1 MVAALQSL
9 TPPARREL
17 QREYVASGGILSQRL
32 GTVISDL
39 FSDDAELAIGR
50 GGFEQLLTDPEV
62 LKDVTV
68 LVDAIL
74 GDGVQL
80 FPLYTDEESD
90 KERARLSAEYAEL
103 CRMCLYDTPRK
114 PFKSTLAEQVR
125 AAYVTGHKMA
135 EITFRDATSDT
146 GAPLLVLDTL
156 KLKPRGACQF
166 VVDPFMNVLGIQ
178 VWTNEGRRIISRE
191 KFFIL
196 SFEQRDEDPRG
207 SAPAMRAAYNWW
219 VAKRAAL
226 PVSLKRLEKKA
237 IPSVVGFT
245 AENESGYQDEG
256 HGGTATEKMAAS
268 LAALDHQTAAAFPA
282 GADAKVLD
290 TSGDGSEFDLFIR
303 MCNRELA
310 NAILLQN
317 LATNEGQYG
326 TRAQATVAWDV
337 LAIRIWHLKN
347 IVADDVRRQLCRL
360 FVRVNHGEEAA
371 QLTPVVSLGDS
382 DRKDWAVD
390 ARAAALLAPLLTD
403 SQWASLVKMLGLPMP
418 EEGEEWPA
426 RTRQAPQQSPDRE
439 AGESMAALA
448 PAGISRMTSGEVAAL
463 HRNLASSIRSVE
475 RIQSHAGRAA

>member
-1 MVAALQSL
+1 MAASVQSL

-17 QREYVASGGILSQRL
+17 QRESVAAGGMLSQRL
-32 GTVISDL
+32 GTVIGGL
-39 FSDDAELAIGR
+39 FSDDAELAIGP

-80 FPLYTDEESD
+80 FPLFTDEDTD
-90 KERARLSAEYAEL
+90 KERAALSAEYAEL

-114 PFKSTLAEQVR
+114 PFKSTLAEAVR
-125 AAYVTGHKMA
+125 AAYVTGHKVA
-135 EITFRDATSDT
+135 EITLRDATSDT

-156 KLKPRGACQF
+156 KLKPRGAVQF
-166 VVDPFMNVLGIQ
+166 VVDPFMNVLGLQ
-178 VWTNEGRRIISRE
+178 VWTGGNRRIISRE
-191 KFFIL
+191 KFFVL

-226 PVSLKRLEKKA
+226 PVTLKRLEKKA
-237 IPSVVGFT
+237 VPSSYGVGPEG
-245 AENESGYQDEG
+245 ADEEALQ
-256 HGGTATEKMAAS
+256 HGANK
-268 LAALDHQTAAAFPA
+268 LAALDHETAAFFPHDTTV
-282 GADAKVLD
+282 GVLD
-290 TSGDGSEFDLFIR
+290 ASGDGKEFDLFFR
-303 MCNRELA
+303 MCDRQVTR
-310 NAILLQN
+310 AILLQD
-317 LATNEGQYG
+317 LATNEGQHG

-337 LAIRIWHLKN
+337 LAVRIWHLKN
-347 IVADDVRRQLCRL
+347 IVAEDVRRQLCRL

-390 ARAAALLAPLLTD
+390 ARAAAMLAPLLTD

-426 RTRQAPQQSPDRE
+426 RGRQRSPAVADE
-439 AGESMAALA
+439 DSEGLAALA
-448 PAGISRMTSGEVAAL
+448 PADVGRMTSGEVAAL
-463 HRNLASSIRSVE
+463 HRNLASSLRSVE
-475 RIQSHAGRAA
+475 RIKSHVGRAA